1 MTTKP
6 IYMPLSIWMQFAS
19 LFFTLS
25 GVHGD
30 LLIIRLFLF
39 AAYLMILINSLLG
52 SPLWGDKKADGLPLD
67 SLIWAVVGL
76 YVHGTSL
83 ANLLNDE
90 RDVALNE
97 NEEALWHLFYR
108 TGGLSRCLFKTV
120 IAPDMEFVTLAEDED
135 IPTDQYFY
143 IIYHGRVR
151 LKIYDGS
158 SKELKVDR
166 ILGSAEMFDI
176 AHVGFFDN
184 SSVFVKVN
192 LRCRT
197 MEKTQFF
204 RFSRS
209 AIRKIANH
217 QFAKDVM
224 QALLLN
230 SLSKIVE
237 HRETKRDSA
246 VLCDP
251 IFSPLHA
258 REQPIAVMAGSGK
271 ALQKPL
277 LHIVSCIRRS
287 FSLPWPL
294 GKHPAGI
301 RQVLLSPPGQRV
313 RNPKASS
320 TAPTTFHSCEDNV

>member
-1 MTTKP
+1 MSAKP
-6 IYMPLSIWMQFAS
+6 IYMPLSIWMQLAS

-30 LLIIRLFLF
+30 LLVIRLFLF
-39 AAYLMILINSLLG
+39 AAYLMLLINSLLG
-52 SPLWGDKKADGLPLD
+52 SPLWGDKKADGVPVD
-67 SLIWAVVGL
+67 SLVWAIVGL

-83 ANLLNDE
+83 VNLLNDE
-90 RDVALNE
+90 RFVVLNE
-97 NEEALWHLFYR
+97 NEEALWRLFYR
-108 TGGLSRCLFKTV
+108 SGGLSRRLFKTIV
-120 IAPDMEFVTLAEDED
+120 APDMDFVTMSADED
-135 IPTDQYFY
+135 IPTEHYFY
-143 IIYHGRVR
+143 IIYHGRVS
-151 LKIYDGS
+151 LKIYEGCS
-158 SKELKVDR
+158 AELKVDR

-176 AHVGFFDN
+176 AHVGFFDDV
-184 SSVFVKVN
+184 SIFVNVN

-197 MEKTQFF
+197 LEETQLF

-230 SLSKIVE
+230 TLSKIVE
-237 HRETKRDSA
+237 HRETNRDSA

-251 IFSPLHA
+251 IFGPLHP
-258 REQPIAVMAGSGK
+258 REQPNSILAGSGK
-271 ALQKPL
+271 ALQRPF
-277 LHIVSCIRRS
+277 LHIAEYIRRS

-294 GKHPAGI
+294 GEHPAGI
-301 RQVLLSPPGQRV
+301 RQVLLSPPGQNV

-320 TAPTTFHSCEDNV
+320 TTPTAFHSSEDNV

>member
-1 MTTKP
+1 MTAKP
-6 IYMPLSIWMQFAS
+6 LYTPLSIWMQLAS

-25 GVHGD
+25 GMHGD
-30 LLIIRLFLF
+30 LLVIRLFLF
-39 AAYLMILINSLLG
+39 AAYLMLFINSILG
-52 SPLWGDKKADGLPLD
+52 SPLWGDSKADGLPLD

-83 ANLLNDE
+83 VNLLNDE
-90 RDVALNE
+90 RYVTLNE
-97 NEEALWHLFYR
+97 NEEALWCLFYR
-108 TGGLSRCLFKTV
+108 TGGLSRRLFKTIV
-120 IAPDMEFVTLAEDED
+120 APDMEFVTLDGDED
-135 IPTDQYFY
+135 IPTEHYFY
-143 IIYHGRVR
+143 IVYHGRVS

-158 SKELKVDR
+158 STDLKVDR

-184 SSVFVKVN
+184 ASIFVKVN

-197 MEKTQFF
+197 LEKTQFF
-204 RFSRS
+204 RFPRS

-230 SLSKIVE
+230 TLSKIVE
-237 HRETKRDSA
+237 HRETNRDSP
-246 VLCDP
+246 VVCDP
-251 IFSPLHA
+251 IFSPLQP
-258 REQPIAVMAGSGK
+258 REQPLSVMPGSGK

-277 LHIVSCIRRS
+277 LHIINCIHRS
-287 FSLPWPL
+287 FAMPWPL

-301 RQVLLSPPGQRV
+301 RQVLLSPPGQNV

-320 TAPTTFHSCEDNV
+320 TAPTAFHSCDDNV